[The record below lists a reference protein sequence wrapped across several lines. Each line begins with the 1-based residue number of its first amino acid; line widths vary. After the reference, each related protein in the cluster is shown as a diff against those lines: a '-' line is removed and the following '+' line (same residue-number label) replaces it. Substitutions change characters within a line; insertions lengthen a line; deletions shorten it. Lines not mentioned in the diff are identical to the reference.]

1 MHRNRGFG
9 VACLLAPDG
18 PRKQCLLAL
27 NRRPGRGESVVGGSR
42 VPSGTIRNTERIM
55 RQTQSAPG
63 PKDEGGPFGRPTAA
77 SWFHPL
83 ARTRVDQIPL
93 TRGSVFA
100 PPLPSLKEV
109 TSMPKKEEERKDG
122 KKLDKGKDKGKK

>member
-1 MHRNRGFG
+1 
-9 VACLLAPDG
+9 
-18 PRKQCLLAL
+18 
-27 NRRPGRGESVVGGSR
+27 
-42 VPSGTIRNTERIM
+42 M
-55 RQTQSAPG
+55 RQTQIGSRS
-63 PKDEGGPFGRPTAA
+63 KDEEDPFGRATAA
-77 SWFHPL
+77 SRFHPL

-122 KKLDKGKDKGKK
+122 KKLEKGKDKGKK